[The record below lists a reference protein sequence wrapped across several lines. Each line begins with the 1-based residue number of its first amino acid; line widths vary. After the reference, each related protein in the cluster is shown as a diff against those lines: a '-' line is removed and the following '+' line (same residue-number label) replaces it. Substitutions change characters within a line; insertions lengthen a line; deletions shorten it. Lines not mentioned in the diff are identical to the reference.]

1 MRKLSKYKWTDRRK
15 INFVIDLDE
24 YFVDVDVWV
33 IDEPD
38 TNIKYVDDIY
48 INSILKNGDD
58 YKFLYQRDIE
68 KDIVT
73 QVINYLE
80 KDI

>member
-1 MRKLSKYKWTDRRK
+1 MRILSKYKWTDRRK

-38 TNIKYVDDIY
+38 VNIKYIDDVH

-58 YKFLYQRDIE
+58 YQFLYQRDID
-68 KDIVT
+68 KDIVN

-80 KDI
+80 EDI